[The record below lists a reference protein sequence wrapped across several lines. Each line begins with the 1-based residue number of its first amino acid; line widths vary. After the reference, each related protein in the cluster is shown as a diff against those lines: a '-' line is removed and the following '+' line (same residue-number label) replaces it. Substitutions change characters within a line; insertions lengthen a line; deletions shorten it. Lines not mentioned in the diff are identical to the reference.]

1 MIGYA
6 ERRRTRVWDFILDKN
21 MENLSETL
29 KRQAEALNAC
39 KKGLRNFPATEQGM
53 IERWKENLD
62 FALENN
68 FPSVEIIRDGFDRSL
83 LHENL
88 IYVDEHLNLDNAPNG
103 IYVLNGACTG
113 VLHFS
118 EWVAATV
125 YVRHLSKVSI
135 IAEDFAKV
143 FIRLY
148 DEGEADIID
157 LYGSTVKVYDRR

>member
-1 MIGYA
+1 
-6 ERRRTRVWDFILDKN
+6 

-39 KKGLRNFPATEQGM
+39 KKGLRNFPDTEQGM

-62 FALENN
+62 FAIENK
-68 FPSVEIIRDGFDRSL
+68 FPSVEMMSRFARSL

-103 IYVLNGACTG
+103 VYVLNGECTG
-113 VLHFS
+113 VLHFR
-118 EWVAATV
+118 EWAAATV
-125 YVRHLSKVSI
+125 YVRHTSKVSI

-143 FIRLY
+143 FVRVY
-148 DEGEADIID
+148 DEAEVKVCDVGDAA
-157 LYGSTVKVYDRR
+157 VKVYDRRK